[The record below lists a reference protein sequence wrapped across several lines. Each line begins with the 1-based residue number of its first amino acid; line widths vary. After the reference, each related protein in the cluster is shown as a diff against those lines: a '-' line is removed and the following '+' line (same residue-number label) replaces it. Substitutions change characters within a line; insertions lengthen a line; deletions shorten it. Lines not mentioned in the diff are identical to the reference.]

1 VQATATAVNHPSLVF
16 ESEPSLILIAYPGD
30 VTGNKSLSSLDA
42 SRLQRVVVGLD
53 SGFDPYDQYAPN
65 LVGDVSGNGSLSS
78 LDASRLQQR
87 VVGFDVTAFPVI
99 PDVSVLT

>member
-1 VQATATAVNHPSLVF
+1 
-16 ESEPSLILIAYPGD
+16 
-30 VTGNKSLSSLDA
+30 
-42 SRLQRVVVGLD
+42 VVVGLD

-87 VVGFDVTAFPVI
+87 VVGLDVTAFPVI
-99 PDVSVLT
+99 PDVSVLA